1 MIEMHGRHQME
12 IRKVGVVGCG
22 AMGAGIAQVVLRGG
36 YEVIVR
42 ETDEVLLDKGLQK
55 IKASFEKLVTKQMI
69 TQETMD
75 AGVKRISGT
84 VSLEPLADCD
94 LVIEAIFESLQVKMD
109 QFRALDKVC
118 KKEAIFAS
126 NTSSLSITQMAAATS
141 RKEQFLGMHFFQP
154 APVMPLV
161 EVVKTISLAPEVLK
175 TALDFVKSL
184 GKVPIL
190 AKDQAGFIVNLLF
203 TPFMLDAMRAAS
215 NGVASIE
222 DIDRGMKL
230 GLNHPMGP
238 LMLADYIGLDLIFN
252 AANVMFDEYRE
263 SRFAPPPILRKMVL
277 MGYLGVKTKRGFYD
291 WSDPKNPKPVDLS
304 A

>member
-1 MIEMHGRHQME
+1 ME
-12 IRKVGVVGCG
+12 IRKVGVIGCG
-22 AMGAGIAQVVLRGG
+22 AMGAGIAQVVLQGG
-36 YEVIVR
+36 YDVIVR
-42 ETDEVLLDKGLQK
+42 EMDETLLNKGLGK
-55 IKASFEKLVTKQMI
+55 VKAAFEKLVTKQAL
-69 TQETMD
+69 TRESAEATL
-75 AGVKRISGT
+75 KKLEGT

-94 LVIEAIFESLQVKMD
+94 LIIEAIFENLQVKMD
-109 QFRALDKVC
+109 QFTALDKVC

-126 NTSSLSITQMAAATS
+126 NTSSLSITQMAAATT
-141 RKEQFLGMHFFQP
+141 RKEQFVGMHFFQP

-161 EVVKTISLAPEVLK
+161 EVVRTLSVGPELLK
-175 TALDFVKSL
+175 TSLNFVKSL

-215 NGVASIE
+215 TGVASVE

-252 AANVMFDEYRE
+252 AGNVMFEEYRE
-263 SRFAPPPILRKMVL
+263 SRYAPPPILRKMVT
-277 MGYLGVKTKRGFYD
+277 MGYLGAKTKRGFYD
-291 WSDPKNPKPVDLS
+291 WSDPKNPKPVDLNS
-304 A
+304 

>member
-1 MIEMHGRHQME
+1 MD
-12 IRKVGVVGCG
+12 IRKVGVIGCG
-22 AMGAGIAQVVLRGG
+22 AMGAGIAQVVLQGG
-36 YEVIVR
+36 YEAVVR
-42 ETDEVLLDKGLQK
+42 ETDEALLNKGLGK
-55 IKASFEKLVTKQMI
+55 VKASFEKLVTKQTI
-69 TQETMD
+69 TRE
-75 AGVKRISGT
+75 ASEAALKKLSGT
-84 VSLEPLADCD
+84 VSLEALANCD
-94 LVIEAIFESLQVKMD
+94 LIIEAVFENLQVKID
-109 QFRALDKVC
+109 QFKALDQVC

-126 NTSSLSITQMAAATS
+126 NTSSLSVTQMAAATS
-141 RKEQFLGMHFFQP
+141 RKERFIGMHFFQP
-154 APVMPLV
+154 APAMPLV
-161 EVVKTISLAPEVLK
+161 EVVKTIAIAPEVLK
-175 TALDFVKSL
+175 TALEFVKSL

-190 AKDQAGFIVNLLF
+190 AKDNAGFIVNLLF

-252 AANVMFDEYRE
+252 AGNVMFEEYRE
-263 SRFAPPPILRKMVL
+263 SRFAPPPVLRKMVL

-291 WSDPKNPKPVDLS
+291 WSDPKNPKPIDLS

>member
-1 MIEMHGRHQME
+1 MAIK
-12 IRKVGVVGCG
+12 KVAIIGCG
-22 AMGAGIAQVVLRGG
+22 AMGAGIAQVVLQAG

-42 ETDEVLLDKGLQK
+42 ETDEALLNKGLDRVK
-55 IKASFEKLVTKQMI
+55 GSFEKLVTKQTI
-69 TQETMD
+69 TREIAEAT
-75 AGVKRISGT
+75 VKRLGGT
-84 VSLEPLADCD
+84 VSLEPLSDCD
-94 LVIEAIFESLQVKMD
+94 LILEAIFENLQVKID
-109 QFRALDKVC
+109 QFKALDKVC

-141 RKEQFLGMHFFQP
+141 RKEQFIGMHFFQP

-161 EVVKTISLAPEVLK
+161 EVVRTISMGPELLK
-175 TALDFVKSL
+175 IALDFVKSL
-184 GKVPIL
+184 GKVPVL
-190 AKDQAGFIVNLLF
+190 AKDNAGFIVNLLF

-215 NGVASIE
+215 NGVASVE

-252 AANVMFDEYRE
+252 AGNVMFEEYRE
-263 SRFAPPPILRKMVL
+263 SRYAPPPVLRKMVL
-277 MGYLGVKTKRGFYD
+277 MGYLGAKTKRGFYD
-291 WSDPKNPKPVDLS
+291 WSDPKNPKPVDLN

>member
-1 MIEMHGRHQME
+1 MK
-12 IRKVGVVGCG
+12 IRKVGVIGCG
-22 AMGAGIAQVVLRGG
+22 AMGAGIAQVVLQGG
-36 YEVIVR
+36 YEVVVR
-42 ETDEVLLDKGLQK
+42 EMDEALLNKGLGK
-55 IKASFEKLVTKQMI
+55 VKAALEKLVTKQAL
-69 TQETMD
+69 TAESAEATL
-75 AGVKRISGT
+75 KKLSGA
-84 VSLEPLADCD
+84 VSLEPLSDCD
-94 LVIEAIFESLQVKMD
+94 LIIEAIFENLQVKMD
-109 QFRALDKVC
+109 QFAALDKVC

-126 NTSSLSITQMAAATS
+126 NTSTLSITQMAAATS
-141 RKEQFLGMHFFQP
+141 RKEQFIGMHFFQP

-161 EVVKTISLAPEVLK
+161 EVVKTISVGPELLK

-203 TPFMLDAMRAAS
+203 TPFMLDAMRGVA

-238 LMLADYIGLDLIFN
+238 LMLADFIGLDLIFN
-252 AANVMFDEYRE
+252 GANVMFEEYRE
-263 SRFAPPPILRKMVL
+263 SRYAPPPILKKMVM
-277 MGYLGVKTKRGFYD
+277 MGYLGAKTKRGFYD
-291 WSDPKNPKPVDLS
+291 WSDPKNPKPVDLN

>member
-1 MIEMHGRHQME
+1 MK
-12 IRKVGVVGCG
+12 IRKVGVIGCG
-22 AMGAGIAQVVLRGG
+22 AMGAGIAQVVLQGG
-36 YEVIVR
+36 YEVVVR
-42 ETDEVLLDKGLQK
+42 EMDEALLNKGLGK
-55 IKASFEKLVTKQMI
+55 VKAAFEKLVTKQAL
-69 TQETMD
+69 TAESAEATL
-75 AGVKRISGT
+75 KKLSGA
-84 VSLEPLADCD
+84 VSLEPLSDCD
-94 LVIEAIFESLQVKMD
+94 LIIEAIFENLQVKMD
-109 QFRALDKVC
+109 QFAALDKVC

-126 NTSSLSITQMAAATS
+126 NTSTLSITQMAAATS
-141 RKEQFLGMHFFQP
+141 RKEQFIGMHFFQP

-161 EVVKTISLAPEVLK
+161 EVVKTISVGPELLK

-203 TPFMLDAMRAAS
+203 TPFMLDAMRGVA

-238 LMLADYIGLDLIFN
+238 LMLADFIGLDLIFN
-252 AANVMFDEYRE
+252 GANVMFEEYRE
-263 SRFAPPPILRKMVL
+263 SRYAPPPILKKMVM
-277 MGYLGVKTKRGFYD
+277 MGYLGAKTKRGFYD
-291 WSDPKNPKPVDLS
+291 WSDPKNPKPVDLN